1 MLLIPKL
8 GFLLIGFLARFFN
21 LRLRFFSKQMNLEG
35 VDFSLV
41 HSKHDSSVWI
51 PLKSRFIFKLN
62 PEKPWD
68 QWLKSIG
75 LSQEFQTGDKEFDD
89 RIYMAS
95 DSLSLNKHLAADEDL
110 KKLII
115 DLNKLGFKQI
125 IVDGKYFRIKFS
137 KEHSFDNTYLSKVV
151 MIFKQIEEIE
161 NKWRGNFHDPFAW
174 KYLFT
179 ESLLWSFAAYGIA
192 TFIEFS
198 SSEEAKYLDLTPLV
212 KQGLIYGSLATLIL
226 IIIVVY
232 SFRGSSRG
240 HRIII
245 ESIILLLIGLPV
257 SCLGLLSDLNMH
269 LDYHSTKTIELLI
282 EDKSTHLTRTRSGSR
297 THYRLELEQKTNYRF
312 YQLPRSLEVSSD
324 LYHQAANGQ
333 FLIVEVAPG
342 RFNFPWYK
350 RMRVSPVSS
359 VSKSK

>member
-8 GFLLIGFLARFFN
+8 GFLLIGFLARFLN
-21 LRLRFFSKQMNLEG
+21 LRLRFSSKQMNLEG

-41 HSKHDSSVWI
+41 HSKDESSVWI

-68 QWLKSIG
+68 KWLKSIG
-75 LSQEFQTGDKEFDD
+75 ISQEFQTGDKEFDD

-115 DLNKLGFKQI
+115 ELNKLGFKQI

-137 KEHSFDNTYLSKVV
+137 KQHSFDNTYLSKVIK
-151 MIFKQIEEIE
+151 IFKQIEEIE
-161 NKWRGNFHDPFAW
+161 NKWRGNFHDPYAG
-174 KYLFT
+174 KYLVT
-179 ESLLWSFAAYGIA
+179 ESILWSLAAYGIA

-198 SSEEAKYLDLTPLV
+198 SSGEARYIDLTPLI
-212 KQGLIYGSLATLIL
+212 KQGLIYGALGALLS

-240 HRIII
+240 HRIILEGLI
-245 ESIILLLIGLPV
+245 LIILGIPV
-257 SCLGLLSDLNMH
+257 SATGLLSDLNMR
-269 LDYHSTKTIELLI
+269 LDHHKTVSIELLI
-282 EDKSTHLTRTRSGSR
+282 EDKSTYVTRSRSTTT
-297 THYRLELEQKTNYRF
+297 THYLLELEQKTNYRF

-324 LYHQAANGQ
+324 LYHLAANGQ
-333 FLIVEVAPG
+333 YLIVEVAPG

-350 RMRVSPVSS
+350 QMRVSPVSLA
-359 VSKSK
+359 SKSK